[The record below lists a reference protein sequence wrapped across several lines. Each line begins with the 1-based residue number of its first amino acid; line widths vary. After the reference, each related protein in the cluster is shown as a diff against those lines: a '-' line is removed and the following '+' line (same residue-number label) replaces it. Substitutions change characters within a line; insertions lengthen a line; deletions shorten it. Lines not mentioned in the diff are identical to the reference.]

1 LRAKAPEHP
10 QHPIDEQRMCPAAA
24 LVAAALQQRSRE
36 PALVRK
42 PPNLAESRRTHG
54 TGRSAPRGFSGTDRG
69 GTMQLTRWSPFV
81 ELDEIQQR
89 LNRLFL
95 DRTATTGETSFADF
109 MPPVDIE
116 ETDADLLV
124 KADLPDVK
132 KEAIK
137 VHVQDGVLTIE
148 GERRLEKDQK
158 GRRFHKLEREYGRFV
173 RRFALPTEVD
183 ADKVRAEFKD
193 GVLLVVLPK
202 APAAKP
208 KMVDVTV
215 G

>member
-1 LRAKAPEHP
+1 
-10 QHPIDEQRMCPAAA
+10 
-24 LVAAALQQRSRE
+24 
-36 PALVRK
+36 
-42 PPNLAESRRTHG
+42 
-54 TGRSAPRGFSGTDRG
+54 
-69 GTMQLTRWSPFV
+69 MQLTRWNPFV

-95 DRTATTGETSFADF
+95 DRTSKTGETSFADF

-116 ETDADLLV
+116 ETEAEFLV

-132 KEAIK
+132 KEEIK
-137 VHVQDGVLTIE
+137 IHVQDGVLTIE
-148 GERRLEKDQK
+148 GERRKEKEEK
-158 GRRFHKLEREYGRFV
+158 GRRFHKIEREYGRFV

-183 ADKVRAEFKD
+183 AEKVRAEFKD
-193 GVLLVVLPK
+193 GVLNVALPK

-208 KMVDVTV
+208 KMIDVTV